1 MAQFIT
7 LPSGVMFNID
17 TITAVQLTRHDG
29 DGHVRHGRLFTVGA
43 SHKEAFELGRE
54 DIEFFLDHLREKKLI
69 TEAEFT
75 KR

>member
-7 LPSGVMFNID
+7 LPSGVMFNLD
-17 TITAVQLTRHDG
+17 TITAVQLVRHDA

-54 DIEFFLDHLREKKLI
+54 DVEYLLNHLRERKLL
-69 TEAEFT
+69 TEAELV
-75 KR
+75 RR

>member
-7 LPSGVMFNID
+7 LPSGIILNLD
-17 TITAVQLTRHDG
+17 TITAVQLVRHDG
-29 DGHVRHGRLFTVGA
+29 DGHVRHGRLFTVGT

-54 DIEFFLDHLREKKLI
+54 DVEFFLEHLRERKLI
-69 TEAEFT
+69 TEAEYV